1 MPDKRPRG
9 PQPHWRPK
17 RETLRVPA
25 AVDTVLDRYHE
36 HLPVSLRQLWY
47 VLVSDGVMAKAE
59 RDYKRMCEYVGMA
72 RRSGRVPWDGL
83 GEQWNSGWR

>member
-1 MPDKRPRG
+1 MPDKRPRR

-17 RETLRVPA
+17 RETLRVLV
-25 AVDTVLDRYHE
+25 AVDTVLDRYRE

-47 VLVSDGVMAKAE
+47 VLVSDGVMAKTE

-72 RRSGRVPWDGL
+72 RRSGSVP
-83 GEQWNSGWR
+83 